1 MSSSEL
7 PVPIWKERFNEDNKV
22 HVFRLSVLQH
32 LYDAYPTDTS
42 WRKTEMEGS
51 VLGLQRGLR
60 DMFETD
66 FDDHALGRF
75 LKTGE
80 LPYKYTSQFLPI
92 NPNSRIGR
100 IVHALQNA
108 RQGTQAQQH
117 PPVQH
122 ERPSFIN
129 KIRSANAFIRDHEEE
144 IAASVE
150 PSGQAPRD
158 SLLAG
163 IQAAMEEE
171 MPLRPRD
178 VHAVSTSVGQGEG
191 PAKRRRRN
199 RGNGAASAADGSS
212 SQTQN
217 ESTNNNSG
225 TTLDSNVAAIPQ
237 PSPQPIDSQPQQ
249 GGARESAVSS
259 DHALRDKLI
268 ALGFGVRRPAV
279 AIIETAAQARAAVG
293 DRVDKMAGRAFA
305 NQPTQGQVIRD
316 ADAWLAKTLPSVA
329 ERFVKRMF
337 GQKQQLPE
345 APLKIDLRPDVIAN
359 LRAAKWNEKDIAA
372 YAEALARKLDKKSHD
387 EEIISKGVRVLT
399 QAAAT
404 DSTEKPGTTRSKKKK
419 K

>member
-1 MSSSEL
+1 MSSSEF

-60 DMFETD
+60 DMFEAD
-66 FDDHALGRF
+66 FDDHTLERF

-100 IVHALQNA
+100 IIQALQNA
-108 RQGTQAQQH
+108 RQDTQAQQR

-122 ERPSFIN
+122 ERPPLIN
-129 KIRSANAFIRDHEEE
+129 KIRSAGAFIRDHEEE

-150 PSGQAPRD
+150 SFDQAPRG
-158 SLLAG
+158 SLLDG

-171 MPLRPRD
+171 MPLRPRG
-178 VHAVSTSVGQGEG
+178 VHAAPAGIDEGESS
-191 PAKRRRRN
+191 AKRRGKNRRN
-199 RGNGAASAADGSS
+199 GSASAAGGSS
-212 SQTQN
+212 NQAQN
-217 ESTNNNSG
+217 EPTNSG

-249 GGARESAVSS
+249 GGARESAVLSN
-259 DHALRDKLI
+259 HALRDKLI

-279 AIIETAAQARAAVG
+279 AIIETAAQARIALG
-293 DRVDKMAGRAFA
+293 DRVNEVAGRAFA

-372 YAEALARKLDKKSHD
+372 YAEALALKLDKKSHN
-387 EEIISKGVRVLT
+387 EEIVSEGVRVLT

-404 DSTEKPGTTRSKKKK
+404 DNTEKPGTTRSKKKK